1 MTNIDKVI
9 ETFISGDY
17 FIIFLLLIL
26 IIIIVLIICLLK
38 TREENKLLISH
49 IDNEEDYSLTD
60 GEDFVLGLESLK
72 ATSKDDI
79 IDEDKPL
86 IKQISV
92 TDIKTNDDDEDK
104 PLIRQISV
112 PDIKTYD
119 DIIDEYESSEE
130 ENAVISASELEKKTK
145 ERLDALG
152 TNDNRIAIEKYEE
165 DQENKAII
173 SYEQLLKNAQNISLT
188 YKKEEL
194 KGKGA
199 PKVNKIELEQ
209 KEVSKPESYLKEEE
223 FLKILKDFRM
233 SL

>member
-38 TREENKLLISH
+38 TREENKMLIDH
-49 IDNEEDYSLTD
+49 IDNEEEYSLTD
-60 GEDFVLGLESLK
+60 GDDFIMGLESLK
-72 ATSKDDI
+72 ATDKEDI

-86 IKQISV
+86 IK
-92 TDIKTNDDDEDK
+92 
-104 PLIRQISV
+104 QISV

-119 DIIDEYESSEE
+119 DIIDEYEISEE

-152 TNDNRIAIEKYEE
+152 TNDNRVAIEKYEE
-165 DQENKAII
+165 EQENKAII

-188 YKKEEL
+188 YKKEEV
-194 KGKGA
+194 KGKNA

-209 KEVSKPESYLKEEE
+209 KEVSTPERYIEEEE
-223 FLKILKDFRM
+223 FLKILKEFRM
-233 SL
+233 TL